1 MPTRPSARTLLACL
15 ACLALLLWAAPAR
28 AASPLRVL
36 IVHSYDPEFVW
47 TRLVNQGVAEAL
59 KGLEVATDVAYMD
72 AKRRPDPE
80 RLRRSAAEIHERIQ
94 AQRPQV
100 VIAVDD
106 VAQEYLVVPY
116 LKDRPGP
123 QVLFC
128 GVNAPPARYGYP
140 ASNVSGVRERW
151 HFRDGLALLRELEPR
166 VRSAALLI
174 EDTETGRSA
183 VADLRE
189 EERQGGPYAVRLARV
204 ELVRTF
210 QQWQSLVRRSQAQVQ
225 ALVLPLY
232 HSLVDEATGQ
242 VVPPDKVM
250 AWTNSVNR
258 LPTLGLLDYAKEH
271 GQLCGVLESGQEQG
285 WLAGTMAREVL
296 AKGVS
301 AGSLPVRVNRRGV
314 VLLNLKTAQR
324 LKIAVPYHLIESAG
338 VLVR

>member
-1 MPTRPSARTLLACL
+1 MPTRPCARTLLACL
-15 ACLALLLWAAPAR
+15 ACLVLLALPAR
-28 AASPLRVL
+28 TDAAQPARVL

-59 KGLEVATDVAYMD
+59 KGLAVVTDVAYMD

-80 RLRRSAAEIHERIQ
+80 RLRSSAAEILERIQ

-106 VAQEYLVVPY
+106 VAQEYLVVPH

-128 GVNAPPARYGYP
+128 GVNAPPARYGFP

-151 HFRDGLALLRELEPR
+151 HFRDGLALLRELAPS
-166 VRSAALLI
+166 VRNAALLI
-174 EDTETGRSA
+174 EDTETGKSA

-189 EERQGGPYAVRLARV
+189 EERQGGPYAVRLAKV

-210 QQWQSLVRRSQAQVQ
+210 QQWQALVRRSQAQVQ

-250 AWTNSVNR
+250 AWTNSENR
-258 LPTLGLLDYAKEH
+258 LPTLGLLDYSKEH

-285 WLAGTMAREVL
+285 FLAGTMAREVL
-296 AKGVS
+296 SRGVS

-314 VLLNLKTAQR
+314 VLINLKTAQR